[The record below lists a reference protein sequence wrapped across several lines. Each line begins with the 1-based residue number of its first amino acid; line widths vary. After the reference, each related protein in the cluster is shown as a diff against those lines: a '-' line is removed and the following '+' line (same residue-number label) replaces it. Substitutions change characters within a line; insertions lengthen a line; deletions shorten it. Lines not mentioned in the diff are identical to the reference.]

1 MALEGGGEC
10 GEEAGEPASV
20 STTLQL
26 SRATAIMPQLQKL
39 TPSSVEHR
47 HYKCIKRAHLEN
59 IFNSSIFLLMLAKP
73 IGVLLLT
80 AENYQPIIA
89 FYKLLHD
96 FCNPQN
102 YRSITM
108 TFRIID
114 DISIKYHHKYYG
126 LGMPSLTNSTFFFT
140 ILQWGGEG
148 RGRGG
153 QTPCSKICCNLLQ
166 TFWHRNYLKLKST

>member
-1 MALEGGGEC
+1 MDLEGGGEC
-10 GEEAGEPASV
+10 GEEVGEPASV

-26 SRATAIMPQLQKL
+26 SRATAIMPQQQKL

-47 HYKCIKRAHLEN
+47 HYKRIQREYLEN
-59 IFNSSIFLLMLAKP
+59 IFNFSIFLLMLAKP

-89 FYKLLHD
+89 HYKLLHD

-114 DISIKYHHKYYG
+114 DISIKYYHKYYG
-126 LGMPSLTNSTFFFT
+126 
-140 ILQWGGEG
+140 
-148 RGRGG
+148 
-153 QTPCSKICCNLLQ
+153 KNLLQ
-166 TFWHRNYLKLKST
+166 FTSDFLAQKLPKI